1 MRTAMKKVVESA
13 TARLG
18 WLIGPSLN
26 DVDGLSLSPADQ
38 AQVAQL
44 THMVGRLKE
53 VCVPVTPRSDFQAR
67 LKERLL
73 AAASQRLAA
82 EKESRVSALRNRW
95 VLVGAAAASALS
107 VAGIVAAVL
116 FHQRIIRL

>member
-1 MRTAMKKVVESA
+1 
-13 TARLG
+13 
-18 WLIGPSLN
+18 
-26 DVDGLSLSPADQ
+26 VDGLSLSPADQ
-38 AQVAQL
+38 ARVAQL
-44 THMVGRLKE
+44 THMVGRLKV

-82 EKESRVSALRNRW
+82 EKESRISALRNRW
-95 VLVGAAAASALS
+95 VLIGAAAASALS

-116 FHQRIIRL
+116 FHQRTIRL